1 MNDQKTAVVVD
12 SGCDVPEE
20 IRRKYDIRIL
30 PFKVMYP
37 EKEYL
42 DAVDIDP
49 MMVYRR
55 FPDEI
60 PVTSTPS
67 PWDVEGLLK
76 DLKEEGFENVFL
88 FCISDKL
95 SGTFNTVR
103 MVAES
108 NDTGLHVRAVNTLN
122 ISIASGLIAVWAA
135 EQLAMGRSFE
145 EVDSEIA
152 DAVRRSTVL
161 FYMDTLDYLKKGGR
175 IGNVGYMAVNLLN
188 IRPIIACDKNGSYFT
203 VAKVRGAKQ
212 ARERLMREV
221 DQYIGGRKCC
231 LAVAEGDAHEAAMQT
246 VDALR
251 KKYPQC
257 QVLYEVQIAA
267 SLAVN
272 TGSGLLGIGI
282 LPIE

>member
-30 PFKVMYP
+30 PFKVLYP

-95 SGTFNTVR
+95 SGTYNTVR

-108 NDTGLHVRAVNTLN
+108 NDIGLHVRAVDTLN

-135 EQLAMGRSFE
+135 EQLAMGRSFD
-145 EVDSEIA
+145 EVDSGIA

-175 IGNVGYMAVNLLN
+175 IGNVGYMAINLLN

-231 LAVAEGDAHEAAMQT
+231 LAVAGGDAHETAMQT
-246 VDALR
+246 ADALR